1 MKMQD
6 PRPGRHHLQPL
17 APRPR
22 LWGFIACSALLSGCA
37 SLPAVQPWEKG
48 DLARPAM
55 AFETDRLDA
64 AFVEHTYSSKE
75 GVFGGASVGGGGC
88 GCN

>member
-1 MKMQD
+1 MNLRIVWS
-6 PRPGRHHLQPL
+6 PRMATWCLM
-17 APRPR
+17 
-22 LWGFIACSALLSGCA
+22 ACVGLLNGCA
-37 SLPAVQPWEKG
+37 ALTPVQPWEKG

-55 AFETDRLDA
+55 GFEVDRLDA

-75 GVFGGASVGGGGC
+75 GVFGGATVGGGGC

>member
-1 MKMQD
+1 VRRTR
-6 PRPGRHHLQPL
+6 RPQAPWPL
-17 APRPR
+17 LR
-22 LWGFIACSALLSGCA
+22 LPGLLVIAALLGACSNLE
-37 SLPAVQPWEKG
+37 PVRPWEKG

-55 AFETDRLDA
+55 AFEVDRLDA